1 MTVSATGNFNVG
13 VGACGLEATMMALK
27 IHQSISRGRGMCHFG
42 IVALENSK
50 AQGSKM
56 ELSVR
61 K

>member
-1 MTVSATGNFNVG
+1 MTVSATGDFHVG

-27 IHQSISRGRGMCHFG
+27 IHQGITRGRGMCYFR

-50 AQGSKM
+50 AQGLKM
-56 ELSVR
+56 ELSVS